1 MKYVYSTYY
10 IHVTRD
16 IFYMFSLK
24 KIQRPEDPE
33 AATAAPTE
41 GGKTSLMRER
51 PENVENLH
59 LREFL
64 RSSQPLID
72 MYDLYMIYDY
82 DTYDIYDICI
92 YMIFDSHNLLRD
104 TMDWNSWHD
113 FSVTSN
119 NLRGADAASPPSS
132 QPTEVG

>member
-1 MKYVYSTYY
+1 MYVMLYEICCPHTYY
-10 IHVTRD
+10 IHVTCD

-24 KIQRPEDPE
+24 KIPRPEDPE

-41 GGKTSLMRER
+41 GGKTPLTRER

-59 LREFL
+59 QREFL

-72 MYDLYMIYDY
+72 MYDLYIIYMIY
-82 DTYDIYDICI
+82 I

>member
-82 DTYDIYDICI
+82 DTYDIYDI
-92 YMIFDSHNLLRD
+92 
-104 TMDWNSWHD
+104 
-113 FSVTSN
+113 
-119 NLRGADAASPPSS
+119 
-132 QPTEVG
+132 